1 MNTKKQFSGVYQ
13 SPVLFERELF
23 VEGVLCQSGS
33 STPFPGGNESYGGD
47 PGEDDAI
54 F

>member
-1 MNTKKQFSGVYQ
+1 MNTKNQFSGVYQ
-13 SPVLFERELF
+13 SPVLFEHELF
-23 VEGVLCQSGS
+23 VEGVLCSSGGFS
-33 STPFPGGNESYGGD
+33 LPGGNESYGGD